1 VVRGILGA
9 DLVANQLISTAE
21 ANRIGVASPIRKGD
35 EEGRQAVLRNNR
47 PVAPAVTIIGSKNC
61 RSLKSSCRLAPLRP

>member
-1 VVRGILGA
+1 MLGA
-9 DLVANQLISTAE
+9 DFVTNQLIATAE
-21 ANRIGVASPIRKGD
+21 TSRIGVAGPICKV
-35 EEGRQAVLRNNR
+35 EKEGRQAVLRNNR